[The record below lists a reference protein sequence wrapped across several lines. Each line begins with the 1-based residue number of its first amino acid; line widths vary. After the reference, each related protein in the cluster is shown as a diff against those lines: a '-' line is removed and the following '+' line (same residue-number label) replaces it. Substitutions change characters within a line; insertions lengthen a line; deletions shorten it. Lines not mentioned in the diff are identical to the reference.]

1 MSPSKKSSYASLPVE
16 SSWRMVEGSE
26 NDSFDT
32 SIVQDPYED
41 DLIPSSGPSLP
52 SQNTFSS
59 QDYSIGSQ
67 DSIRDFATNA
77 DDEEVILR
85 SPFHPSFVATR
96 QASTDKERTPVPEFF
111 MPKVEV
117 DSPRRSNRS
126 SRTLR
131 PGMDEP
137 QSLRRR
143 GYQRQE
149 SDASNQKRPFSAQER
164 LRRYSS
170 DDDQYAPP
178 TAWERF
184 SSSVPVALFETAAWC
199 ISILGMAL
207 RYAKWPLAVVLSIYL
222 TIGAGMVARTM
233 IKDSISTSLS
243 PICRIPGASMLDL
256 PFCHDLPPIPGQN
269 RANPVEFDELMNV
282 QAEFEKVLETS
293 ASGVSLPMEMK
304 RSEAAVRDLRTII
317 KFEKE
322 LPARDELLYEFD
334 GYIDSMR
341 DISSDLLT
349 FNTHVGSAVDSVIS
363 INRWT
368 SRYIDS
374 ISAAKAAHDS
384 SLTRWSD
391 WLFSPFQAA
400 VFDERMLLDKYVE
413 HTALVS
419 DKIGNLII
427 EAQAVLR
434 LLTQAENHLDL
445 INEHVVRSGNE
456 VKEKKS
462 EVFWDL
468 WTLVGANNRRL
479 HNLKSQL
486 GLLRLVE
493 SQRTLAVTQLVGL
506 VHDLGDIQTKLSDL
520 RERVAAPELLA
531 DHSSIPLSVHIE
543 TINAGVER
551 LESARSRIRAEE
563 NDRIQQAL
571 ARARGEDNLIDG
583 R

>member
-1 MSPSKKSSYASLPVE
+1 MAPSKKSSHASLSVE
-16 SSWRMVEGSE
+16 SSWRMVDGSE

-41 DLIPSSGPSLP
+41 GFIPSSGPSQGAIS
-52 SQNTFSS
+52 SQNF
-59 QDYSIGSQ
+59 SIGSQ

-77 DDEEVILR
+77 DEDQVILR
-85 SPFHPSFVATR
+85 SPFHPSL
-96 QASTDKERTPVPEFF
+96 ASTRHASVDKERTPVPEFF
-111 MPKVEV
+111 MPKIELE
-117 DSPRRSNRS
+117 SPRRSNRS
-126 SRTLR
+126 SRTIR
-131 PGMDEP
+131 PTMEESQGV
-137 QSLRRR
+137 RRR
-143 GYQRQE
+143 GYQWE
-149 SDASNQKRPFSAQER
+149 NSEGSPQKKLHNNARGGIGR
-164 LRRYSS
+164 HDS
-170 DDDQYAPP
+170 DDTQYRPASL
-178 TAWERF
+178 WGRF
-184 SSSVPVALFETAAWC
+184 SSAVPQALFETAAWC
-199 ISILGMAL
+199 LSVLGMAL
-207 RYAKWPLAVVLSIYL
+207 RFAKWPLAIALAVYMVL
-222 TIGAGMVARTM
+222 GAAMMARNM
-233 IKDSISTSLS
+233 ITDSISSSLS
-243 PICRIPGASMLDL
+243 PICRIPGMSLLDL
-256 PFCHDLPPIPGQN
+256 PFCPDFPPIPGTDGKG
-269 RANPVEFDELMNV
+269 PVEFDELMNV
-282 QAEFEKVLETS
+282 QSEFEKVLETS

-317 KFEKE
+317 KFEKD

-341 DISSDLLT
+341 DTSNDLLS

-374 ISAAKAAHDS
+374 ISADRAAHDNTLS
-384 SLTRWSD
+384 RWTD
-391 WLFSPFQAA
+391 WMFSPFQPA

-419 DKIGNLII
+419 DKIANLII
-427 EAQAVLR
+427 EAQGVLR
-434 LLTQAENHLDL
+434 ILNQAENHLQL
-445 INEHVVRSGNE
+445 INEHVVRSGKE

-462 EVFWDL
+462 EVFWTL

-493 SQRTLAVTQLVGL
+493 SQRTLAVEQLVGL

-520 RERVAAPELLA
+520 RDRVAAPELLSDQA
-531 DHSSIPLSVHIE
+531 SIPLSVHIE
-543 TINAGVER
+543 TINAGVDR

-571 ARARGEDNLIDG
+571 ARARGEENLIDG
-583 R
+583 RF